1 MNVHDDTFDNDLQV
15 HERPPSRPLMDWVPP
30 LLVGTQTLTLALG
43 LPNIIT
49 GSGGFH
55 NLKIASLTLGAG
67 IVSFG
72 VMHLAVS
79 FGAPYA
85 AKRFRLAAIAS
96 IVGIMF
102 VGAGFALA
110 TFSGNI
116 LPDVAALRM
125 QDHGTKLAQEI
136 SQVNQVATEAS
147 RSGATLGV
155 IASDLHGWAA
165 CEQSQSCLSKAAATG
180 RGSITVVLEGLAEQ
194 AEAIQQQY
202 EQGEAAREHA
212 LEEINDHFA
221 DYQRIV
227 GQTEISIWERRNT
240 LKQTD
245 NLLHQATAKLSNA
258 VPLHLIERYAEELSN
273 GIKLSGRA
281 DVAQRINAIL
291 SEHGKN
297 LEAILES
304 SGGTA
309 VMRPIFPARPGV
321 GEAVTHAMDFLPL
334 FLLII
339 AIDGVLPISV
349 WIMAYLKEVWIIE
362 QALKQQK
369 YKSQNT
375 AKNSGSGNATPPQA
389 YKNGKTTPLDGD
401 ALE

>member
-1 MNVHDDTFDNDLQV
+1 MNVHNDTFDNELQV
-15 HERPPSRPLMDWVPP
+15 HERAPSRPLMDWIPT
-30 LLVGTQTLTLALG
+30 LLVGIQTLTLALG

-55 NLKIASLTLGAG
+55 NLKIVSLTVGAG
-67 IVSFG
+67 IVSFA
-72 VMHLAVS
+72 VLHLAVS
-79 FGAPYA
+79 VGAPYA
-85 AKRFRLAAIAS
+85 AKRFRLAAMAS
-96 IVGIMF
+96 VVGILV
-102 VGAGFALA
+102 VGAGFSTA

-116 LPDVAALRM
+116 LPDVASLRM
-125 QDHGTKLAQEI
+125 QDHGTALAQEI
-136 SQVNQVATEAS
+136 SQVNQLATEAS

-165 CEQSQSCLSKAAATG
+165 CEQSQSCLSKAAASG
-180 RGSITVVLEGLAEQ
+180 RGSITIVLEGLAEQ

-202 EQGEAAREHA
+202 EQGEAAREDA
-212 LEEINDHFA
+212 LEEINKHFA
-221 DYQRIV
+221 DYQRII

-258 VPLHLIERYAEELSN
+258 IPIHLIAQYAQELSD

-281 DVAQRINAIL
+281 DVAQRINDIL

-297 LEAILES
+297 LAEILES

-309 VMRPIFPARPGV
+309 IVRPVFPARPGV
-321 GEAVTHAMDFLPL
+321 GDALTHAMDFLPL

-349 WIMAYLKEVWIIE
+349 WIMAYLKEVWPIE
-362 QALKQQK
+362 QALRQQK
-369 YKSQNT
+369 NKSHNT
-375 AKNSGSGNATPPQA
+375 AKNGDSGNTTPQQA

-401 ALE
+401 ARE

>member
-1 MNVHDDTFDNDLQV
+1 MNVHNDTFDNDLQV
-15 HERPPSRPLMDWVPP
+15 HERPPSRPLTEWVPT
-30 LLVGTQTLTLALG
+30 LLVIVQTLTLGLG

-55 NLKIASLTLGAG
+55 NLKIATLTLGAG
-67 IVSFG
+67 LVSFG
-72 VMHLAVS
+72 VLHLAVS
-79 FGAPYA
+79 IGAPYA

-96 IVGIMF
+96 VAGIALVGM
-102 VGAGFALA
+102 GFATA

-116 LPDVAALRM
+116 LPDVASLRM
-125 QDHGTKLAQEI
+125 QDHGTELAREI

-147 RSGATLGV
+147 RSGATLGM
-155 IASDLHGWAA
+155 IASDLHGWVA
-165 CEQSQSCLSKAAATG
+165 CEQALSCLSKAAVAG
-180 RGSITVVLEGLAEQ
+180 RGPITIVLEGLAEQ

-202 EQGEAAREHA
+202 EQGEAARENA
-212 LEEINDHFA
+212 LEEINNHFA
-221 DYQRIV
+221 DYQRII
-227 GQTEISIWERRNT
+227 GQTETSIWERRNT

-258 VPLHLIERYAEELSN
+258 IPMHLIAQYAQELSD

-309 VMRPIFPARPGV
+309 VMRPVFPARPGV
-321 GEAVTHAMDFLPL
+321 GDALTHAMDFLPL

-349 WIMAYLKEVWIIE
+349 FIMAYLKEVWIIE
-362 QALKQQK
+362 QALRQQK
-369 YKSQNT
+369 NKSHNT
-375 AKNSGSGNATPPQA
+375 SRNSGSGNATSTQP
-389 YKNGKTTPLDGD
+389 YKNGKTTSLDGD
-401 ALE
+401 ARE